1 MPTRTPKRALAAVFA
16 AVTLVTSVFAVP
28 GVCAEPPADVVV
40 GFVDRPEPGY
50 YSRTVMPTLAAMA
63 RAMPDRTVTGVRLSP
78 DDPIADLMRLRPDI
92 LVAPASVYMELE
104 LNYGGHA
111 IATRKT
117 RWADNPSAS
126 VGAAVVVRADN
137 NKIRTL
143 ADLRGRRMA
152 SGGADAVDGWLALAY
167 ELKERRLRP
176 EAYRAHT
183 AFLNFPMPDVISA
196 VLSGK
201 VEAGVL
207 STCMLERAE
216 LAGLLKPGA
225 LRVVDEKTTQGF
237 SCRHSTAL
245 YPDIVVAALPR
256 TAPDVVKAT
265 TLALLSMPENADFAW
280 QVATNFV
287 SVNRLYKEL
296 HLGPWKHLDDWSWR
310 NLWKSYGTYAL
321 IIAICSALGFAGVI
335 SLTGCDRHLVRL
347 LTKPLGKLGI
357 FLLPACI
364 LVGFVVA
371 TAIPSMA
378 GMSAAVGPTLIPLL
392 VRAGFRPAMA
402 AAAVASC
409 VMAGYFNPGVSHNP
423 FIAKLAGMEVMEFVG
438 GYANVTFMVCG
449 CLVVLMTGVCV
460 AYGDFKKG
468 GFEDAAQTEEE
479 HQDEKVNVL
488 CALAPLVPVALLLG
502 FSFYIPSVK
511 ISVATAMLIGM
522 MYAMLVTRADP
533 QKTISKF
540 FDGMGKGYGS
550 ILGIIIAAG
559 VFASGLRATGVI
571 DLFVNYLT
579 HANEVA
585 KIGGSVG
592 PYVFG
597 VLTGSG
603 DAAAFAFNEAVTP
616 HAAEFGMKIDG
627 LGYLAMIAA
636 GLGRMSSPLAGGLIL
651 LSGIAGVSPIEVVKR
666 TAPAAIITLGILY
679 FLV

>member
-1 MPTRTPKRALAAVFA
+1 MNITI
-16 AVTLVTSVFAVP
+16 
-28 GVCAEPPADVVV
+28 G
-40 GFVDRPEPGY
+40 
-50 YSRTVMPTLAAMA
+50 
-63 RAMPDRTVTGVRLSP
+63 
-78 DDPIADLMRLRPDI
+78 
-92 LVAPASVYMELE
+92 
-104 LNYGGHA
+104 
-111 IATRKT
+111 
-117 RWADNPSAS
+117 
-126 VGAAVVVRADN
+126 
-137 NKIRTL
+137 
-143 ADLRGRRMA
+143 
-152 SGGADAVDGWLALAY
+152 
-167 ELKERRLRP
+167 
-176 EAYRAHT
+176 
-183 AFLNFPMPDVISA
+183 
-196 VLSGK
+196 
-201 VEAGVL
+201 
-207 STCMLERAE
+207 
-216 LAGLLKPGA
+216 
-225 LRVVDEKTTQGF
+225 
-237 SCRHSTAL
+237 
-245 YPDIVVAALPR
+245 
-256 TAPDVVKAT
+256 
-265 TLALLSMPENADFAW
+265 LALLVVCATVYALIKRYETRLVLLTAGLVMTLIAMDPMAAFKQFDKSM
-280 QVATNFV
+280 TNG
-287 SVNRLYKEL
+287 S
-296 HLGPWKHLDDWSWR
+296 
-310 NLWKSYGTYAL
+310 L

-409 VMAGYFNPGVSHNP
+409 VMAGYFNPGVSHNPFIAKLAGMEVNGLWETPGLMAGYFNPGVSHNP

>member
-1 MPTRTPKRALAAVFA
+1 
-16 AVTLVTSVFAVP
+16 
-28 GVCAEPPADVVV
+28 
-40 GFVDRPEPGY
+40 
-50 YSRTVMPTLAAMA
+50 
-63 RAMPDRTVTGVRLSP
+63 
-78 DDPIADLMRLRPDI
+78 
-92 LVAPASVYMELE
+92 
-104 LNYGGHA
+104 
-111 IATRKT
+111 
-117 RWADNPSAS
+117 
-126 VGAAVVVRADN
+126 
-137 NKIRTL
+137 
-143 ADLRGRRMA
+143 
-152 SGGADAVDGWLALAY
+152 
-167 ELKERRLRP
+167 
-176 EAYRAHT
+176 
-183 AFLNFPMPDVISA
+183 
-196 VLSGK
+196 
-201 VEAGVL
+201 
-207 STCMLERAE
+207 
-216 LAGLLKPGA
+216 
-225 LRVVDEKTTQGF
+225 
-237 SCRHSTAL
+237 
-245 YPDIVVAALPR
+245 
-256 TAPDVVKAT
+256 
-265 TLALLSMPENADFAW
+265 
-280 QVATNFV
+280 
-287 SVNRLYKEL
+287 
-296 HLGPWKHLDDWSWR
+296 
-310 NLWKSYGTYAL
+310 
-321 IIAICSALGFAGVI
+321 
-335 SLTGCDRHLVRL
+335 
-347 LTKPLGKLGI
+347 
-357 FLLPACI
+357 
-364 LVGFVVA
+364 
-371 TAIPSMA
+371 
-378 GMSAAVGPTLIPLL
+378 
-392 VRAGFRPAMA
+392 
-402 AAAVASC
+402 
-409 VMAGYFNPGVSHNP
+409 MAGYFNPGVSHNP

-438 GYANVTFMVCG
+438 GYANVTLMVCA

-468 GFEDAAQTEEE
+468 GFEDAVQTEEE

-616 HAAEFGMKIDG
+616 HAAEFGIKIDG

>member
-1 MPTRTPKRALAAVFA
+1 MSSVGFQFERKALANNQAYMILAFIEKPA
-16 AVTLVTSVFAVP
+16 A
-28 GVCAEPPADVVV
+28 
-40 GFVDRPEPGY
+40 Y
-50 YSRTVMPTLAAMA
+50 
-63 RAMPDRTVTGVRLSP
+63 
-78 DDPIADLMRLRPDI
+78 
-92 LVAPASVYMELE
+92 
-104 LNYGGHA
+104 
-111 IATRKT
+111 
-117 RWADNPSAS
+117 
-126 VGAAVVVRADN
+126 
-137 NKIRTL
+137 
-143 ADLRGRRMA
+143 
-152 SGGADAVDGWLALAY
+152 
-167 ELKERRLRP
+167 
-176 EAYRAHT
+176 
-183 AFLNFPMPDVISA
+183 ISA
-196 VLSGK
+196 LN
-201 VEAGVL
+201 
-207 STCMLERAE
+207 
-216 LAGLLKPGA
+216 GA
-225 LRVVDEKTTQGF
+225 LRRNLVKSSACTQQ
-237 SCRHSTAL
+237 
-245 YPDIVVAALPR
+245 AAAERSGRADSGIGGGSRNHRGGLR
-256 TAPDVVKAT
+256 TSDTT
-265 TLALLSMPENADFAW
+265 TL
-280 QVATNFV
+280 
-287 SVNRLYKEL
+287 R
-296 HLGPWKHLDDWSWR
+296 
-310 NLWKSYGTYAL
+310 
-321 IIAICSALGFAGVI
+321 SARG
-335 SLTGCDRHLVRL
+335 
-347 LTKPLGKLGI
+347 
-357 FLLPACI
+357 AC
-364 LVGFVVA
+364 
-371 TAIPSMA
+371 
-378 GMSAAVGPTLIPLL
+378 
-392 VRAGFRPAMA
+392 
-402 AAAVASC
+402 
-409 VMAGYFNPGVSHNP
+409 
-423 FIAKLAGMEVMEFVG
+423 
-438 GYANVTFMVCG
+438 CG

-666 TAPAAIITLGILY
+666 AAPAAIITLGILY

>member
-1 MPTRTPKRALAAVFA
+1 
-16 AVTLVTSVFAVP
+16 
-28 GVCAEPPADVVV
+28 
-40 GFVDRPEPGY
+40 
-50 YSRTVMPTLAAMA
+50 
-63 RAMPDRTVTGVRLSP
+63 
-78 DDPIADLMRLRPDI
+78 
-92 LVAPASVYMELE
+92 
-104 LNYGGHA
+104 
-111 IATRKT
+111 
-117 RWADNPSAS
+117 
-126 VGAAVVVRADN
+126 
-137 NKIRTL
+137 
-143 ADLRGRRMA
+143 
-152 SGGADAVDGWLALAY
+152 
-167 ELKERRLRP
+167 
-176 EAYRAHT
+176 
-183 AFLNFPMPDVISA
+183 
-196 VLSGK
+196 
-201 VEAGVL
+201 
-207 STCMLERAE
+207 
-216 LAGLLKPGA
+216 
-225 LRVVDEKTTQGF
+225 
-237 SCRHSTAL
+237 
-245 YPDIVVAALPR
+245 
-256 TAPDVVKAT
+256 
-265 TLALLSMPENADFAW
+265 
-280 QVATNFV
+280 
-287 SVNRLYKEL
+287 
-296 HLGPWKHLDDWSWR
+296 
-310 NLWKSYGTYAL
+310 
-321 IIAICSALGFAGVI
+321 
-335 SLTGCDRHLVRL
+335 
-347 LTKPLGKLGI
+347 
-357 FLLPACI
+357 
-364 LVGFVVA
+364 
-371 TAIPSMA
+371 
-378 GMSAAVGPTLIPLL
+378 MSAAVGPTLIPLL

-559 VFASGLRATGVI
+559 VFASGLRATGV
-571 DLFVNYLT
+571 
-579 HANEVA
+579 
-585 KIGGSVG
+585 
-592 PYVFG
+592 
-597 VLTGSG
+597 LTGSG

>member
-1 MPTRTPKRALAAVFA
+1 MNITI
-16 AVTLVTSVFAVP
+16 
-28 GVCAEPPADVVV
+28 G
-40 GFVDRPEPGY
+40 
-50 YSRTVMPTLAAMA
+50 
-63 RAMPDRTVTGVRLSP
+63 
-78 DDPIADLMRLRPDI
+78 
-92 LVAPASVYMELE
+92 
-104 LNYGGHA
+104 
-111 IATRKT
+111 
-117 RWADNPSAS
+117 
-126 VGAAVVVRADN
+126 
-137 NKIRTL
+137 
-143 ADLRGRRMA
+143 
-152 SGGADAVDGWLALAY
+152 
-167 ELKERRLRP
+167 
-176 EAYRAHT
+176 
-183 AFLNFPMPDVISA
+183 
-196 VLSGK
+196 
-201 VEAGVL
+201 
-207 STCMLERAE
+207 
-216 LAGLLKPGA
+216 
-225 LRVVDEKTTQGF
+225 
-237 SCRHSTAL
+237 
-245 YPDIVVAALPR
+245 
-256 TAPDVVKAT
+256 
-265 TLALLSMPENADFAW
+265 LALLVVCATVYALIKRYETRLVLLTAGLVMTLIAMDPMAAFKQFDKSM
-280 QVATNFV
+280 TNG
-287 SVNRLYKEL
+287 S
-296 HLGPWKHLDDWSWR
+296 
-310 NLWKSYGTYAL
+310 L

-335 SLTGCDRHLVRL
+335 SLTGCDRHLVR
-347 LTKPLGKLGI
+347 
-357 FLLPACI
+357 I

>member
-1 MPTRTPKRALAAVFA
+1 M
-16 AVTLVTSVFAVP
+16 
-28 GVCAEPPADVVV
+28 
-40 GFVDRPEPGY
+40 
-50 YSRTVMPTLAAMA
+50 
-63 RAMPDRTVTGVRLSP
+63 
-78 DDPIADLMRLRPDI
+78 
-92 LVAPASVYMELE
+92 
-104 LNYGGHA
+104 
-111 IATRKT
+111 
-117 RWADNPSAS
+117 
-126 VGAAVVVRADN
+126 
-137 NKIRTL
+137 
-143 ADLRGRRMA
+143 
-152 SGGADAVDGWLALAY
+152 
-167 ELKERRLRP
+167 
-176 EAYRAHT
+176 
-183 AFLNFPMPDVISA
+183 
-196 VLSGK
+196 
-201 VEAGVL
+201 
-207 STCMLERAE
+207 
-216 LAGLLKPGA
+216 
-225 LRVVDEKTTQGF
+225 
-237 SCRHSTAL
+237 
-245 YPDIVVAALPR
+245 
-256 TAPDVVKAT
+256 
-265 TLALLSMPENADFAW
+265 
-280 QVATNFV
+280 
-287 SVNRLYKEL
+287 
-296 HLGPWKHLDDWSWR
+296 
-310 NLWKSYGTYAL
+310 
-321 IIAICSALGFAGVI
+321 
-335 SLTGCDRHLVRL
+335 
-347 LTKPLGKLGI
+347 
-357 FLLPACI
+357 
-364 LVGFVVA
+364 GFVVA

-438 GYANVTFMVCG
+438 GYANVTLMVCG

-460 AYGDFKKG
+460 AYSDFKKG

>member
-1 MPTRTPKRALAAVFA
+1 MNITI
-16 AVTLVTSVFAVP
+16 
-28 GVCAEPPADVVV
+28 G
-40 GFVDRPEPGY
+40 
-50 YSRTVMPTLAAMA
+50 
-63 RAMPDRTVTGVRLSP
+63 
-78 DDPIADLMRLRPDI
+78 
-92 LVAPASVYMELE
+92 
-104 LNYGGHA
+104 
-111 IATRKT
+111 
-117 RWADNPSAS
+117 
-126 VGAAVVVRADN
+126 
-137 NKIRTL
+137 
-143 ADLRGRRMA
+143 
-152 SGGADAVDGWLALAY
+152 
-167 ELKERRLRP
+167 
-176 EAYRAHT
+176 
-183 AFLNFPMPDVISA
+183 
-196 VLSGK
+196 
-201 VEAGVL
+201 
-207 STCMLERAE
+207 
-216 LAGLLKPGA
+216 
-225 LRVVDEKTTQGF
+225 
-237 SCRHSTAL
+237 
-245 YPDIVVAALPR
+245 
-256 TAPDVVKAT
+256 
-265 TLALLSMPENADFAW
+265 LALLVVCATVYALIKRYETRLVLLTAGLVMTLIAMDPMAAFKQFDKSM
-280 QVATNFV
+280 TNG
-287 SVNRLYKEL
+287 S
-296 HLGPWKHLDDWSWR
+296 
-310 NLWKSYGTYAL
+310 L

-540 FDGMGKGYGS
+540 FDGMGKGYG
-550 ILGIIIAAG
+550 
-559 VFASGLRATGVI
+559 
-571 DLFVNYLT
+571 
-579 HANEVA
+579 
-585 KIGGSVG
+585 GSVG

>member
-1 MPTRTPKRALAAVFA
+1 MNITI
-16 AVTLVTSVFAVP
+16 
-28 GVCAEPPADVVV
+28 G
-40 GFVDRPEPGY
+40 
-50 YSRTVMPTLAAMA
+50 
-63 RAMPDRTVTGVRLSP
+63 
-78 DDPIADLMRLRPDI
+78 
-92 LVAPASVYMELE
+92 
-104 LNYGGHA
+104 
-111 IATRKT
+111 
-117 RWADNPSAS
+117 
-126 VGAAVVVRADN
+126 
-137 NKIRTL
+137 
-143 ADLRGRRMA
+143 
-152 SGGADAVDGWLALAY
+152 
-167 ELKERRLRP
+167 
-176 EAYRAHT
+176 
-183 AFLNFPMPDVISA
+183 
-196 VLSGK
+196 
-201 VEAGVL
+201 
-207 STCMLERAE
+207 
-216 LAGLLKPGA
+216 
-225 LRVVDEKTTQGF
+225 
-237 SCRHSTAL
+237 
-245 YPDIVVAALPR
+245 
-256 TAPDVVKAT
+256 
-265 TLALLSMPENADFAW
+265 LALLVVCATVYALIKRYETRLVLLTAGLVMTLIAMDPMAAFKQFDKSM
-280 QVATNFV
+280 TNG
-287 SVNRLYKEL
+287 S
-296 HLGPWKHLDDWSWR
+296 
-310 NLWKSYGTYAL
+310 L

-378 GMSAAVGPTLIPLL
+378 G
-392 VRAGFRPAMA
+392 MA

-616 HAAEFGMKIDG
+616 QAAEFGMKIDG